1 MNTVQNEFGK
11 GVVPVNNLSIRKVK
25 GGSTVYEL
33 QLNDQYF
40 QISETQIEAIES
52 ILRLPDNVGLSLG

>member
-11 GVVPVNNLSIRKVK
+11 DVVPVNNLSIRKVK
-25 GGSTVYEL
+25 GSSTVYEL

-52 ILRLPDNVGLSLG
+52 ILRLPDNVALAVG

>member
-1 MNTVQNEFGK
+1 MNTVTNEFGK
-11 GVVPVNNLSIRKVK
+11 DVTPVNNLAIRKVK

-40 QISETQIEAIES
+40 QISEVQIEAIES
-52 ILRLPDNVGLSLG
+52 ILHLPDNVGLSLG

>member
-1 MNTVQNEFGK
+1 MKAVQNEFGK
-11 GVVPVNNLSIRKVK
+11 DVVPVNNLHIRKVK

-40 QISETQIEAIES
+40 QISEVQIEAIES